1 MPELP
6 EVEAV
11 VRSLRPGLE
20 GARLKRLRLFDDRL
34 RPLPLA
40 AVANRDVL
48 RVERSGKNILVGL
61 GGGGRPPRW
70 LAIHLR
76 MTGKLVWASH
86 VAEEDA
92 GRVRARLELDRE
104 DLLFVD
110 TRRFGTLRITPTRD
124 AAGPAGM
131 DPFAPALGARRLT
144 GMLEGSRQAIKAWLL
159 RQDRIAGLGNI
170 YASEIL
176 HAAAIHPQREA
187 GRLTATE
194 TARLLRAM
202 RRILRRAIEAGGTT
216 VSDYRGA
223 RDQPGTFQTRLRVY
237 GREGQPC
244 ARCRSTIRRTVTQG
258 RSTFYCPTCQRA

>member
-20 GARLKRLRLFDDRL
+20 GARLRQLHLFDDRL

-40 AVANRDVL
+40 TVQNRDIR
-48 RVERSGKNILVGL
+48 RVERRGKNILL
-61 GGGGRPPRW
+61 ALEEDGRPALW
-70 LAIHLR
+70 IAIHLR
-76 MTGKLVWASH
+76 MTGKLLWAGH

-92 GRVRARLELDRE
+92 GRVRARFELDRE

-110 TRRFGTLRITPTRD
+110 TRRFGTLRIAPTRD
-124 AAGPAGM
+124 AASPAGT
-131 DPFAPALGARRLT
+131 DPLAPTLTARRLT
-144 GMLEGSRQAIKAWLL
+144 AMLAGSRQTIKAWLL
-159 RQDRIAGLGNI
+159 RQDRLAGLGNI

-176 HAAAIHPQREA
+176 HAAGVHPEREA
-187 GRLTATE
+187 GRLEAAE
-194 TARLLRAM
+194 TARLLRAT

-237 GREGQPC
+237 GRNGLPC
-244 ARCRSTIRRTVTQG
+244 ATCRATIVRTVTQG
-258 RSTFYCPTCQRA
+258 RSTFHCPRCQRA